1 MADYNVMLGLE
12 LESDAIQKIENKI
25 KNIKCESI
33 KIDISISDDRVLNFI
48 QDLSKANKDLA
59 NNLLTVNKIAKNT
72 NEQQEKADKQK
83 LDSAKDLLYVY
94 KWLSTI
100 QKEINVSEIKIAKL
114 DKSSKQFQTL
124 SEQVNKLKASY
135 LSLYKIGLKIDG
147 FDINS
152 NYFYQMKHL
161 FD

>member
-100 QKEINVSEIKIAKL
+100 QKEINVSEIKLQSLIKVVNNFKL
-114 DKSSKQFQTL
+114 CQ
-124 SEQVNKLKASY
+124 NKL
-135 LSLYKIGLKIDG
+135 
-147 FDINS
+147 INL
-152 NYFYQMKHL
+152 KHL
-161 FD
+161 IFLYIR